1 MRKQHTQLPLPVGE
15 ETGRTPR
22 ELSSAGAERLR
33 STLGPGTDG
42 WGVEASAQEAPFF
55 QELLTPTEAAMP

>member
-1 MRKQHTQLPLPVGE
+1 MGE
-15 ETGRTPR
+15 ETGWTPR
-22 ELSSAGAERLR
+22 ELSSAGAERLW

-42 WGVEASAQEAPFF
+42 WGVEASAQEAPFL